1 MLSQFFSR
9 KILIFLLSAMIFLQG
24 CVMLPQIPV
33 AVQPEPV
40 VQPVFAAPIDH
51 QPVPSPFYG
60 DFTLRY
66 DPNSPLN
73 PITAMSRDNI
83 LLSSL
88 LYESLFVLDGNLNLV
103 SVLAYD
109 WYTEDG
115 ITHIIEI
122 VPDIAIS
129 DGTTLTANDVV
140 YSLRRAMATGR
151 FVNRL
156 QNIISVNATDYYT
169 ISVVLRSA
177 SNRLPVLLDVPIIKE
192 GSSEMDVPP
201 GSGPYLFAYGSSGAT
216 LRRFPRHRYFEN
228 LPIPSISLI
237 YSDDGRATERF
248 DEGVLS
254 LIWDDPGGVFE
265 FRLNRFHESRFYDTM
280 QMQFVG
286 FNTRLP
292 ALRNPDV
299 RSAIGHSIE
308 RNFIATEIMPGQA
321 LPAPLAISPAYRLYN
336 IGWELRGIDPFHE
349 MSALLVRAGMA
360 APANPGVASD
370 DNAVVFL
377 TDDYNFL
384 MYSADSGS
392 PESFVIDFIVNSE
405 NSFKVRAAH
414 RIAETLRN
422 TGINVVVRELPW
434 ENFLTALHTGDFDMF
449 YGETLVSP
457 DFDFSPLLLPNG
469 SLNFGGTGSDSFLPL
484 IQNFLSASDDY
495 SEAEA
500 ARVLVNEIRMTAP
513 FSPILY
519 KRHAIYT
526 PIGAVQHATPSQS
539 GIFLGFA
546 DWIIDRTMLG

>member
-1 MLSQFFSR
+1 MFSQFYSR
-9 KILIFLLSAMIFLQG
+9 KILIFLLSAVIFLQG
-24 CVMLPQIPV
+24 CIMLPQIPV

-51 QPVPSPFYG
+51 QPAPPPAPG

-66 DPNSPLN
+66 DPNNPLN

-103 SVLAYD
+103 FVLAYD

-122 VPDIAIS
+122 VPDIALN
-129 DGTTLTANDVV
+129 DGTTLTAYDVV

-156 QNIISVNATDYYT
+156 QIISSVTAIDYYT
-169 ISVVLRSA
+169 ISIVLRSA
-177 SNRLPVLLDVPIIKE
+177 NNRLPVLLDVPIIKE

-201 GSGPYLFAYGSSGAT
+201 GSGPYTFSYGFSGAM
-216 LRRFPRHRYFEN
+216 LRGFPNHRYFER
-228 LPIPSISLI
+228 LPVPFISLI
-237 YSDDGRATERF
+237 YSDDGRATELF
-248 DEGVLS
+248 DDGVLS

-280 QMQFVG
+280 QMQFIG

-321 LPAPLAISPAYRLYN
+321 LPAPLAISPAYRLYDVA
-336 IGWELRGIDPFHE
+336 WELRGIDPFHE
-349 MSALLVRAGMA
+349 MSALLARAGML
-360 APANPGVASD
+360 APADYGIHSD
-370 DNAVVFL
+370 DLLFL

-384 MYSADSGS
+384 MYTEYGV
-392 PESFVIDFIVNSE
+392 PESFVIDFIVNGE

-422 TGINVVVRELPW
+422 TGINVVVRELSW
-434 ENFLTALHTGDFDMF
+434 ENFITALRTGDFDMF
-449 YGETLVSP
+449 YGETLISP
-457 DFDFSPLLLPNG
+457 DFDLSPLLLPAG
-469 SLNFGGTGSDSFLPL
+469 SLNFGGTGSDAFAPL
-484 IQNFLSASDDY
+484 IRDFLSASDDY
-495 SEAEA
+495 MEAEA
-500 ARVLVNEIRMTAP
+500 ARILVNEIRLTAP
-513 FSPILY
+513 FTPILY

-526 PIGAVQHATPSQS
+526 PIGAVGHATPSQS
-539 GIFLGFA
+539 GVFFGFA

>member
-9 KILIFLLSAMIFLQG
+9 KSLILLLAAMVFLQG

-33 AVQPEPV
+33 AVLPEPV
-40 VQPVFAAPIDH
+40 VQPVFAEPIDH
-51 QPVPSPFYG
+51 QPAPPTLPG

-66 DPNSPLN
+66 DPYSPLN

-88 LYESLFVLDGNLNLV
+88 LYESLFMLDGNLNLI

-122 VPDIAIS
+122 VPDIAMS

-151 FVNRL
+151 FVHRL
-156 QNIISVNATDYYT
+156 QIINSVNAIDYYT
-169 ISVVLRSA
+169 ISIVLRSA
-177 SNRLPVLLDVPIIKE
+177 NNRLPALLDVPIIKE
-192 GSSEMDVPP
+192 GSSEEDVPP
-201 GSGPYLFAYGSSGAT
+201 GSGPYLFSSSEFGAM
-216 LRRFPRHRYFEN
+216 LRRFPSHRYFEL
-228 LPIPSISLI
+228 LPVPLILLI
-237 YSDDGRATERF
+237 YSDDGRATELF
-248 DEGVLS
+248 DDGVLS
-254 LIWDDPGGVFE
+254 LIWDDPGGGFE

-308 RNFIATEIMPGQA
+308 RNFIASEIMPGQA
-321 LPAPLAISPAYRLYN
+321 LPAPLAISPAYRLYD

-349 MSALLVRAGMA
+349 MSALLARAGML
-360 APANPGVASD
+360 APAEYGFAPD
-370 DNAVVFL
+370 DLVFR

-384 MYSADSGS
+384 MYSTDYGGV
-392 PESFVIDFIVNSE
+392 ESFVIDFIVNSE

-434 ENFLTALHTGDFDMF
+434 ESFLTALRTGDFDMF
-449 YGETLVSP
+449 YGETLISP

-469 SLNFGGTGSDSFLPL
+469 SLNFGGTGSNTFLPL
-484 IQNFLSASDDY
+484 IQDFLSASDDY

-500 ARVLVNEIRMTAP
+500 ARILVNEIRLTAP
-513 FSPILY
+513 FTPVLY
-519 KRHAIYT
+519 SRHAIYT
-526 PIGAVQHATPSQS
+526 PIGAVLHATPSQS
-539 GIFLGFA
+539 GVFFGFA